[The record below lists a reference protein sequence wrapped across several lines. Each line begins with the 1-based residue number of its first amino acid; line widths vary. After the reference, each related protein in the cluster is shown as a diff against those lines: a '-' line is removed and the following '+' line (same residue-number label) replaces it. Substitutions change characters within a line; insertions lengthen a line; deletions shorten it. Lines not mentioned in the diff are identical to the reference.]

1 MGTSDDPQ
9 QFTSDAPRQF
19 SPSELLRPTAFA
31 HPVTRLELRETNISW
46 LILTGPF
53 AYKIKKCLRLDFL
66 DQSTLELRHHLCE
79 EELRLNRRLA
89 ADLYLDVNGVTR
101 QGGVLR
107 MGGPG
112 RAIEYAVRM
121 KQFDPALELAALL
134 DGAQVTH
141 EEIDGLAERLA
152 EFHASAPSTP
162 REQDFQHTDD
172 LQAAV
177 LGNLAILLSHLDGAP
192 ALPDMGLLIDWSH
205 DRLRDST
212 ALLRAREQSGFIR
225 ECHGDLHAGNIV
237 RWGGR
242 LVPFDCLEFNPKL
255 RWIDVM
261 NDIAFLVMDLTAHE
275 RRDLAWSFL
284 NTYLARSGDY
294 AGVRLLLFYA
304 VYRALVRAMVDSLEA
319 QHVPEHRERALR
331 RLRMRVSTAAE
342 FMHRSPPTLFIMHGP
357 SGSGKSWFSERLA
370 ENLGAVR
377 IRSDVERRR
386 LAAAG
391 GVDPRAADSG
401 ASGYEQGKYSPEFS
415 RRTYSRL
422 VECAQAC
429 LDGSV
434 DAIVD
439 AAFLHAEDRRLFR
452 DLAAR
457 CGARL
462 IVLSCTAPPDVLMR
476 RVSERQERR
485 ADPSEAGVEVLARQ
499 LQHLEPIDPGET
511 AQTIT
516 IDTAQPDALQNA
528 LGAIAR
534 FALPARPT
542 QAPRP
547 ARY

>member
-9 QFTSDAPRQF
+9 QF
-19 SPSELLRPTAFA
+19 SPSELLTPTAFS

-53 AYKIKKCLRLDFL
+53 AYKIKKCVRLDFL

-79 EELRLNRRLA
+79 EELRLNRRLT
-89 ADLYLDVNGVTR
+89 ADLYLDVNGITR
-101 QGGVLR
+101 VAGALR

-112 RAIEYAVRM
+112 RAVEYAVRM

-134 DGAQVTH
+134 DGARVTH
-141 EEIDGLAERLA
+141 EEIDELAERLA
-152 EFHASAPSTP
+152 EFHVNAPSTP

-172 LQAAV
+172 LHATV

-192 ALPDMGLLIDWSH
+192 ALPDLGALIDWTH
-205 DRLRDST
+205 DRLHDST

-237 RWGGR
+237 RWDGR

-261 NDIAFLVMDLTAHE
+261 NDVAFLVMDLTAHE

-294 AGVRLLLFYA
+294 TGVRLLPFYA

-319 QHVPEHRERALR
+319 QHVPDHRERAFKH
-331 RLRMRVSTAAE
+331 LRMRVSTAAE
-342 FMHRSPPTLFIMHGP
+342 FMHRPPPTLFITHGP

-370 ENLGAVR
+370 ETLGAVR

-386 LAAAG
+386 LTDADSADCG
-391 GVDPRAADSG
+391 AADSG
-401 ASGYEQGKYSPEFS
+401 TGGYEQGKYSPVFS
-415 RRTYSRL
+415 RRVYVRL
-422 VECAQAC
+422 LECAQAC
-429 LDGSV
+429 LDGGI
-434 DAIVD
+434 DTIVD

-457 CGARL
+457 RGVRF
-462 IVLSCTAPPDVLMR
+462 IILSCIAPREVLMR
-476 RVSERQERR
+476 RVAGRQERHT
-485 ADPSEAGVEVLARQ
+485 DPSEAGVEVLARQ
-499 LQHLEPIDPGET
+499 LQHLEPVGPGE
-511 AQTIT
+511 AAHTIT
-516 IDTAQPDALQNA
+516 IDTVQPHALQTALGVIAHFALTTRPAQP
-528 LGAIAR
+528 
-534 FALPARPT
+534 
-542 QAPRP
+542 PRR
-547 ARY
+547 AGD